1 MIIQIDL
8 KFHTVNYPIHI
19 ILPGIQFHTVDHPI
33 QCSSLIRVMRLVNHH
48 WCDCATKATWSL
60 CLCYGCDVV
69 EWMKMATENFTNLR
83 HLDCGYCTEVTDQI
97 LGNLTA
103 FSRLQDVKVDFSTS
117 ITDRGLLQ
125 LGNVTT
131 LKQLTLGDCSGICG
145 TTLGT
150 LSSLTSICM
159 RQCVRLTDQGLG
171 CLGTLTSLVE
181 LRLMSCP
188 QISNHGFDC
197 LSALTGLT
205 TLGFTL
211 CSATTDEGFRF
222 LSNLRSLQTLDL
234 SYTRITD
241 TVLRFSPLSSLVRLS
256 LCGCYGIAE
265 SGTASLQKL
274 DRIARLNLS
283 RCGAVADPLLG
294 FFGSLT
300 ALTSLCLSGCQI
312 MDAGCRLL
320 AASTSLVELDVWGCR
335 GGSTD
340 GLRSLRELSNL
351 QRLREWDHSP
361 ILCDYPL
368 ACFSCF
374 SDSDLDSD

>member
-1 MIIQIDL
+1 MIIHTDL
-8 KFHTVNYPIHI
+8 
-19 ILPGIQFHTVDHPI
+19 QFHTVDDPI
-33 QCSSLIRVMRLVNHH
+33 QCSSLIKVVRLVNHH
-48 WCDCATKATWSL
+48 WCECATKATQSL
-60 CLCYGCDVV
+60 RLRSGCDVV
-69 EWMKMATENFTNLR
+69 EWMKIATENFTNLR
-83 HLDCGYCTEVTDQI
+83 HLDYGYCTEVTDQI

-125 LGNVTT
+125 LGNVTA
-131 LKQLTLGDCSGICG
+131 LKQFTLGDCSGICG

-150 LSSLTSICM
+150 LSSLTLICM
-159 RQCVRLTDQGLG
+159 QRCIRLTDQGLG

-181 LRLMSCP
+181 LRLMSCR
-188 QISNHGFDC
+188 QISNHGLNC

-205 TLGFTL
+205 RLGFTS
-211 CSATTDEGFRF
+211 CNATTDEGFRF

-274 DRIARLNLS
+274 DRIARIDLS

-312 MDAGCRLL
+312 MDAGFRLL

-340 GLRSLRELSNL
+340 GLQSLRELPNL
-351 QRLREWDHSP
+351 QRLREWDYSF
-361 ILCDYPL
+361 ILYGHEFDY
-368 ACFSCF
+368 F
-374 SDSDLDSD
+374 SDCELYYDRDPY